1 MIQREDEIDWIK
13 LSTEAWQ
20 ARDNAFI
27 FGSTKVGAS
36 VLSENQNVYNGCN
49 VEHKFRSHDV
59 HAEVNAITNMISK
72 GEKKMIAIIIVAE
85 RLKFT
90 PCGGCMDWIMQHG
103 GENCIVAYQNEK
115 NGEIYKFFAKEL
127 MPHYPF

>member
-72 GEKKMIAIIIVAE
+72 GEKKNDSNNNCGRAAE
-85 RLKFT
+85 VYTLRRLYGLDYATRRRKLY
-90 PCGGCMDWIMQHG
+90 C
-103 GENCIVAYQNEK
+103 CISK
-115 NGEIYKFFAKEL
+115 
-127 MPHYPF
+127 